1 MKKATK
7 KSPQVLPEVL
17 PEERLG
23 DLIRGLEGKVK
34 LAVAESCT
42 GGLVASRITDIT
54 GSSDF
59 FEGGVVTYSNELKR
73 SLLGVKAATLKR
85 HGAVSKEVAAEM
97 AEGVAKR
104 TKAHIALSLTGMA
117 SPADDTDKPAGTV
130 YIGITVK
137 TTAKKSGAVKENT
150 FVRLFN
156 FKGTR
161 TAIKQLSATA
171 ALTSLAD
178 FLEEL

>member
-1 MKKATK
+1 MGNATK
-7 KSPQVLPEVL
+7 KGPAISA
-17 PEERLG
+17 EERLSRLLTNLDG
-23 DLIRGLEGKVK
+23 VK

-42 GGLVASRITDIT
+42 GGLVASRITDIA
-54 GSSDF
+54 GSSAF
-59 FEGGVVTYSNELKR
+59 FEGGVIAYSNDLKKG
-73 SLLGVKAATLKR
+73 LLGVRVTTLKN

-97 AEGVAKR
+97 ASGIAKK
-104 TKAHIALSLTGMA
+104 TGANIAISLTGIA
-117 SPADDTDKPAGTV
+117 GPEGGTEEKPVGTV
-130 YIGITVK
+130 CIGITIRTEV
-137 TTAKKSGAVKENT
+137 KKSGEIKEAN

-161 TAIKQLSATA
+161 RAIKRQSATA

>member
-7 KSPQVLPEVL
+7 KSPQVL

-73 SLLGVKAATLKR
+73 SLLGVKAATLKE
-85 HGAVSKEVAAEM
+85 HGAVSKEVASEM
-97 AEGVAKR
+97 AAGVAKK
-104 TKAHIALSLTGMA
+104 TKADIAVSLTGIA
-117 SPADDTDKPAGTV
+117 GPGGATVEKPVGTV
-130 YIGITVK
+130 YIGIAIRTTV
-137 TTAKKSGAVKENT
+137 KKSGEKRENC

-156 FKGTR
+156 FTGTR
-161 TAIKQLSATA
+161 RSIKRQSATA